1 MKKKNGFTLIELLAI
16 IVILAII
23 AVITVP
29 IILGIIDDAKKGTV
43 EDSAY
48 GYKDAVNKWYIQKL
62 LDNEDLKL
70 NGVYT
75 VTDGAL
81 DGENVDN
88 DEIPISGSI
97 PKSGY
102 LTYENNILTE
112 GCLTIDEYAI
122 TFENEKISSTE
133 KGECEE
139 APAQA
144 EFILIDDSFY
154 SGTLSIFDEYAF
166 KPEHFYVVS
175 TNQETTVLITK
186 NNLNTINSLQ
196 DENSAST
203 LYHSECEVNI
213 NKYKEKLETMG
224 LNNATARMPKKNDM
238 SILNNAID
246 ELYPGQTWQA
256 MREQY
261 KDKYIFNATYWLEE
275 SCCGP
280 DAYNGI
286 DKDYN
291 VKSIDLGMS
300 DNNTSVGVK
309 AIIEVPTISLQ

>member
-23 AVITVP
+23 AVITIP

-48 GYKDAVNKWYIQKL
+48 GYKDAVNKWYVQKL
-62 LDNEDLKL
+62 LDNQDLKL

-75 VTDGAL
+75 VTNGAL

-133 KGECEE
+133 KGECKN
-139 APAQA
+139 P
-144 EFILIDDSFY
+144 DDLPCP
-154 SGTLSIFDEYAF
+154 GPDCVYAF
-166 KPEHFYVVS
+166 YTTSKNFGPNGTGSVLTEYTEDYTTLNKNYFLGHILDN
-175 TNQETTVLITK
+175 NQKIEQAFV
-186 NNLNTINSLQ
+186 
-196 DENSAST
+196 
-203 LYHSECEVNI
+203 C
-213 NKYKEKLETMG
+213 G
-224 LNNATARMPKKNDM
+224 LNDGKIFCVEGDGAKYEKNKKIIKEVFKDLTFYENRADTDNKNGCFFDNELVREEFGPAESSGCTYNYVNQYNFSFSYIESSGLT
-238 SILNNAID
+238 SIGIYGRD
-246 ELYPGQTWQA
+246 CT
-256 MREQY
+256 
-261 KDKYIFNATYWLEE
+261 IFPQKNMQCW
-275 SCCGP
+275 
-280 DAYNGI
+280 D
-286 DKDYN
+286 
-291 VKSIDLGMS
+291 
-300 DNNTSVGVK
+300 
-309 AIIEVPTISLQ
+309 